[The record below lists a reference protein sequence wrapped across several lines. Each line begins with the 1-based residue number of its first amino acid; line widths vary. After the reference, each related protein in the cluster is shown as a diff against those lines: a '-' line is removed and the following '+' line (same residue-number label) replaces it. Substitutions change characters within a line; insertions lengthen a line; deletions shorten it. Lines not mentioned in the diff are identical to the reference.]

1 MKPNAD
7 IKLISGNANQPLA
20 EIISAKLFRPL
31 TKARVERFAD
41 DEIWVEIQENMR
53 GEDVFIIQSTSKPA
67 NDNLMELLV
76 ITDALR
82 RASAGRIT
90 AVIPYFGYARQD
102 RKPAPRTPIT
112 AKLVSNLITEAGA
125 ERVLTVDLH
134 AGQIQGFFDI
144 PTDNLYAVPVF
155 ARHTL
160 DMFKGEDDSL
170 MVVSPDVGGLV
181 RARTFAKSIDADLA
195 VIDKRRERAG
205 VVDQMQVLGDVDGRT
220 CILFD
225 DIVDSAGTLCKAA
238 EALREKGAKDVHAMC
253 THGVLSNNA
262 LDRIA
267 ASELKTVSV
276 TDSIDQSQRPASDK
290 LKVCTIGPMLAEAIG
305 SITRHDSVSRLF
317 HDAPTS

>member
-7 IKLISGNANQPLA
+7 IKLISGNANLPLA
-20 EIISAKLFRPL
+20 EIISSKLFRPL

-112 AKLVSNLITEAGA
+112 AKLVANLITQAGA

-155 ARHTL
+155 ARHAMS
-160 DMFKGEDDSL
+160 MFEQDDSL

-181 RARTFAKSIDADLA
+181 RARTFAKSINADLA

-238 EALREKGAKDVHAMC
+238 EALVEKGAKEVHAMC
-253 THGVLSNNA
+253 THGVLSNSA
-262 LDRIA
+262 LERIA
-267 ASELKTVSV
+267 ASTLKTVSV
-276 TDSIDQSQRPASDK
+276 TDSIDQSQRPPSDK
-290 LKVCTIGPMLAEAIG
+290 LRVCSIGPMLAEAIG

>member
-20 EIISAKLFRPL
+20 EIISNKLFRPL

-160 DMFKGEDDSL
+160 DMFSDDDSL

-205 VVDQMQVLGDVDGRT
+205 VVEQMQVLGDVDGRT

-290 LKVCTIGPMLAEAIG
+290 LRVCTIGPMLAEAIG

>member
-7 IKLISGNANQPLA
+7 IKLISGNSNLPLA
-20 EIISAKLFRPL
+20 EIISNKLFRPL

-67 NDNLMELLV
+67 NDNLMELLI

-112 AKLVSNLITEAGA
+112 AKLVSNLITQAGA

-155 ARHTL
+155 ASHAKTL
-160 DMFKGEDDSL
+160 FNGDDSL

-253 THGVLSNNA
+253 THGVLSNSA
-262 LDRIA
+262 LSRID

-276 TDSIDQSQRPASDK
+276 TDSIDQTQRPPSEK

-317 HDAPTS
+317 HHAPTS

>member
-7 IKLISGNANQPLA
+7 IKLISGNANLPLA
-20 EIISAKLFRPL
+20 EIISSKLFRPL

-112 AKLVSNLITEAGA
+112 AKLVANLITQAGA

-155 ARHTL
+155 ARHAMS
-160 DMFKGEDDSL
+160 MFEQDDSL

-181 RARTFAKSIDADLA
+181 RARTFAKSINADLA

-238 EALREKGAKDVHAMC
+238 EALVEKGAKEVHAMC
-253 THGVLSNNA
+253 THGVLSNSA

-267 ASELKTVSV
+267 ASTLKTVSV
-276 TDSIDQSQRPASDK
+276 TDSIDQSQRPPSDK
-290 LKVCTIGPMLAEAIG
+290 LRVCSIGPMLAEAIG

-317 HDAPTS
+317 HDAPTN

>member
-7 IKLISGNANQPLA
+7 IKLISGNANLPLA
-20 EIISAKLFRPL
+20 EVISSKLFRPL
-31 TKARVERFAD
+31 TDARVERFAD
-41 DEIWVEIQENMR
+41 DEIWVEIHENMR
-53 GEDVFIIQSTSKPA
+53 GEDVFVIQSTSKPA

-76 ITDALR
+76 IIDALK

-112 AKLVSNLITEAGA
+112 AKLVANLITQAGA

-155 ARHTL
+155 ARHATA
-160 DMFKGEDDSL
+160 MFEGDDSV

-205 VVDQMQVLGDVDGRT
+205 IVEQMQVLGDVEGRT
-220 CILFD
+220 CVLFD

-238 EALREKGAKDVHAMC
+238 EILREKGAKDVHAMC
-253 THGVLSNNA
+253 THGVLSNSA

-267 ASELKTVSV
+267 ASALKTVSV
-276 TDSIDQSQRPASDK
+276 TDSIDQSGRPPSEK

>member
-20 EIISAKLFRPL
+20 EIISNKLFRPL

-160 DMFKGEDDSL
+160 DMFKGDDSL

-195 VIDKRRERAG
+195 EIDKRRERAG
-205 VVDQMQVLGDVDGRT
+205 VVEQMQVLGDVDGRT

-253 THGVLSNNA
+253 THGVLSNSA

-276 TDSIDQSQRPASDK
+276 TDSIDQSHRPASDK
-290 LKVCTIGPMLAEAIG
+290 LRVCTIGPMLAEAIG